1 MRRAAIVI
9 PATIAIVVIALGV
22 SPRAADN
29 LVLSRFSD
37 YLESLRI
44 QAGIP
49 GLAGAIVGST
59 DTVWERGFGLQD
71 VDRSIAT
78 RTDALFPVD
87 GLMQTIV
94 AALALRCNENNDL
107 SIDDPVSRFSPDAAE
122 GSATLRMLMTH
133 TSLSANGL
141 VFAYRMDRLAPMA
154 PAISSCTN
162 SSFRF
167 GIAALFSRMA
177 MIESVPGSDVA
188 ALQAGD
194 EGFDQATL
202 DRYTA
207 LLARQVVPYAVDSK
221 GRATASASAS
231 ASTLAPSGGLLTS
244 VRDLER
250 FDLALKN
257 GAVVQPPT
265 LVSMW
270 TAPVGASGQPLPH
283 GEGWFVQ
290 TYNGEP
296 IVWQYGES
304 ATSSSMLITAPRRGL
319 TLVLLANSA
328 GLVRSLNL
336 SAGDITVSP
345 FARVFLSLFLR

>member
-9 PATIAIVVIALGV
+9 PATIAILVIALGT

-37 YLESLRI
+37 YLESLRV

-59 DTVWERGFGLQD
+59 DTVWERGFGQQD
-71 VDRSIAT
+71 VEHSVAT
-78 RTDALFPVD
+78 RTDALFAVD

-94 AALALRCNENNDL
+94 AALALRCNENGDL
-107 SIDDPVSRFSPDAAE
+107 SIDDPVSKYTPDSAD

-188 ALQAGD
+188 SLKPGD

-202 DRYTA
+202 DRYTS

-221 GRATASASAS
+221 GRATPSASAS
-231 ASTLAPSGGLLTS
+231 SSTLTPSGGLLTS
-244 VRDLER
+244 VHDLER

-257 GAVVQPPT
+257 GAVVQQPT

-270 TAPVGASGQPLPH
+270 TAPIGAGGQPLPH

-290 TYNGEP
+290 PYNGEP

-304 ATSSSMLITAPRRGL
+304 ATSSSMMITAPRRGL

-336 SAGDITVSP
+336 AAGDITVSP